1 MGSVLIV
8 DDLEEYLR
16 ALERSLRGDWVVHCA
31 RGVEEA
37 KASLG
42 RSDSDVAVI
51 DMRLS
56 EEDAGN
62 RDGLELLRWIREHRA
77 GLPVVM
83 MSAYRDFDAA
93 VHALNLHADAF
104 LTKPIDVRELKRILA
119 RLAQGGAGGA

>member
-1 MGSVLIV
+1 MV
-8 DDLEEYLR
+8 R
-16 ALERSLRGDWVVHCA
+16 CA
-31 RGVEEA
+31 RNVDEA

-42 RSDSDVAVI
+42 SFDPDVAVI

-56 EEDAGN
+56 EEDAEN
-62 RDGLELLRWIREHRA
+62 REGLELLRWIRENRA

-104 LTKPIDVRELKRILA
+104 LKKPIDVRELKHVLNQ
-119 RLAQGGAGGA
+119 LAQARKLGGA